1 MEAWANQFPSIQF
14 VCVCV
19 ESARVAQMFHSMI
32 GFEKSKNAFIPSRQY
47 LPRGYGQLGC
57 SGFIIADQKA
67 NFISRKTMRFL
78 DYGEQAFR
86 QVEQILMQELEALE
100 FQSAKKGEAV
110 KGIVM
115 DGRSKRK
122 LPQEEK
128 EEEKKDM
135 SLEERLSSFL
145 NDHGTGIDMVDHEHG
160 ECITVLQRLVKNPN
174 EENLETAIQLLVAHF
189 QSEEDMMQAYQFGG
203 DRNSS
208 FSALRSHALDHQRI
222 LQLGQV
228 ELKRLQASG
237 GV

>member
-1 MEAWANQFPSIQF
+1 
-14 VCVCV
+14 
-19 ESARVAQMFHSMI
+19 MFHSMI